1 MALLR
6 GTATFCAPLAV
17 TTAWYHPSVTAVGVA
32 LQYFLASITY
42 NSLQNPK
49 QINKLLE
56 TAAISSLVTTSSTN
70 RITRFLLGLVHTYAA
85 ISLSFRSQKTFDAKN
100 QQKKESTTVEKLQTG
115 VWQMLTFGGTL
126 ALTSIAATW
135 FSSGYYA
142 QWGRGAHPTA
152 PSWNPDGLG
161 WRLMPEVLRQPFK
174 EQGAKTSKA
183 AFKYAMIAGVLVRLV
198 AWMYSNNKKTIGN
211 GDSIRKKR
219 K

>member
-42 NSLQNPK
+42 NSLQNPT

-85 ISLSFRSQKTFDAKN
+85 ISLSFRSQKIYYCGEASNGCLANAHVWGYTCFNVNCSDLVFQWLLCSVRSWRSSN
-100 QQKKESTTVEKLQTG
+100 ISIVESR
-115 VWQMLTFGGTL
+115 WSWM
-126 ALTSIAATW
+126 
-135 FSSGYYA
+135 
-142 QWGRGAHPTA
+142 A
-152 PSWNPDGLG
+152 PH
-161 WRLMPEVLRQPFK
+161 
-174 EQGAKTSKA
+174 A
-183 AFKYAMIAGVLVRLV
+183 
-198 AWMYSNNKKTIGN
+198 
-211 GDSIRKKR
+211 
-219 K
+219 

>member
-1 MALLR
+1 MAVTTMALLR

-42 NSLQNPK
+42 NSLQNPT

-85 ISLSFRSQKTFDAKN
+85 ISLSVRSQKTLN

-142 QWGRGAHPTA
+142 Q
-152 PSWNPDGLG
+152 
-161 WRLMPEVLRQPFK
+161 
-174 EQGAKTSKA
+174 
-183 AFKYAMIAGVLVRLV
+183 
-198 AWMYSNNKKTIGN
+198 
-211 GDSIRKKR
+211 
-219 K
+219 

>member
-1 MALLR
+1 MAVTMALLR

-42 NSLQNPK
+42 NSLQNPT

-85 ISLSFRSQKTFDAKN
+85 ISLSFRSQKALKN
-100 QQKKESTTVEKLQTG
+100 QLQKESTTVEKLQTG

-142 QWGRGAHPTA
+142 Q
-152 PSWNPDGLG
+152 
-161 WRLMPEVLRQPFK
+161 
-174 EQGAKTSKA
+174 
-183 AFKYAMIAGVLVRLV
+183 
-198 AWMYSNNKKTIGN
+198 
-211 GDSIRKKR
+211 
-219 K
+219 

>member
-1 MALLR
+1 MAVTTMALLR

-42 NSLQNPK
+42 NSLQNPT

-85 ISLSFRSQKTFDAKN
+85 ISLSFRSQK
-100 QQKKESTTVEKLQTG
+100 KESTTVEKLQTG

-142 QWGRGAHPTA
+142 Q
-152 PSWNPDGLG
+152 
-161 WRLMPEVLRQPFK
+161 
-174 EQGAKTSKA
+174 
-183 AFKYAMIAGVLVRLV
+183 
-198 AWMYSNNKKTIGN
+198 
-211 GDSIRKKR
+211 
-219 K
+219 